1 MIQAYI
7 VDDESLVR
15 KGLKM
20 IFPWEKY
27 GIEIIGEAAS
37 GERAKLYL
45 QEHPNTV
52 QLLVTDITMPG
63 MTGLELMHW
72 VREFDAS
79 IKMVVLTCHQDFDYI
94 QEALRIGAIDYIVKT
109 QLETQD
115 LDELLERIAVKV
127 AEDKS
132 GAAAQT
138 GMGATTAAWTREA
151 FEKGW
156 LHPLWVW
163 EDDAFQLML
172 SMLADESALMP
183 EEWAAQAL
191 HKWQQ
196 LFPQFLGWEPLPSE
210 APVLRAWLTDTRSRL
225 QQWLRQSAYSE
236 EMIHGILKALAYMD
250 AQAIETLSQSD
261 ICAQVN
267 ISKSYFSRSFKD
279 ILRISFVRY
288 VQIRSIEEAKRMLST
303 TNHPVYWIAEQ
314 CGFTDTRYFGKMFKE
329 MTGLLPTQ
337 YRQSQHADAN
347 SDPSSI

>member
-37 GERAKLYL
+37 GDRAKLYL

-115 LDELLERIAVKV
+115 LDELLERIAAKV
-127 AEDKS
+127 TEDKAPA
-132 GAAAQT
+132 AAAQT
-138 GMGATTAAWTREA
+138 GTGATTAAWTREA

-163 EDDAFQLML
+163 EDESFQRMVD
-172 SMLADESALMP
+172 MLADVKAIIP
-183 EEWAAQAL
+183 EEWAEQAL
-191 HKWQQ
+191 QKWKA
-196 LFPQFLGWEPLPSE
+196 LFPQFPGWGLLPSD
-210 APVLRAWLTDTRSRL
+210 ASALRSWLTDTRSKL
-225 QQWLRQSAYSE
+225 QQWLRQSGYSE
-236 EMIHGILKALAYMD
+236 DMIHGILKALAYMD
-250 AQAIETLSQSD
+250 AQAIEDLSQSG

-288 VQIRSIEEAKRMLST
+288 VQIRSIEEAKRMLSA

-329 MTGLLPTQ
+329 MTGMLPTQ
-337 YRQSQHADAN
+337 YRQSQHAEADT
-347 SDPSSI
+347 SRS

>member
-45 QEHPNTV
+45 EEHPNTV

-72 VREFDAS
+72 VKEFDAS

-109 QLETQD
+109 QLETHN
-115 LDELLERIAVKV
+115 LDELLERIAAKV
-127 AEDKS
+127 TEDKT
-132 GAAAQT
+132 AAAASQPAR
-138 GMGATTAAWTREA
+138 GAVNTVWTREA

-163 EDDAFQLML
+163 EDESFQRMMD
-172 SMLADESALMP
+172 MLAGEPAFVAED
-183 EEWAAQAL
+183 WTKQAL
-191 HKWQQ
+191 QKWKG
-196 LFPQFLGWEPLPSE
+196 LFPQFPGWGPLPSG
-210 APVLRAWLTDTRSRL
+210 ASALRSWLTDTRSRL
-225 QQWLRQSAYSE
+225 QQWLRQSGYSE
-236 EMIHGILKALAYMD
+236 DMIHGILKALAYMD
-250 AQAIETLSQSD
+250 AQAIEDLSQGD

-288 VQIRSIEEAKRMLST
+288 VQIRSIEEAKRMLT
-303 TNHPVYWIAEQ
+303 ATNHPVYWIAEQ

-329 MTGLLPTQ
+329 MTGMLPTQ
-337 YRQSQHADAN
+337 YRQSQHGDAD
-347 SDPSSI
+347 SGLS